1 MQKEIPRTT
10 AIAVIL
16 VVVVILAALLGWW
29 YTAGGKKTD
38 EAADLS
44 KQAMEILKRT
54 GGNVQMMTPQEK
66 KIFDEAVSR
75 GLVPAAADTRC
86 ASSPQLLWLLPGC
99 IRPAQVVIHQATS
112 EECPVSAKKST

>member
-1 MQKEIPRTT
+1 MQKEIPKAT

-44 KQAMEILKRT
+44 KQAMEFLKRT

-66 KIFDEAVSR
+66 KVFDEAVSR
-75 GLVPAAADTRC
+75 GLVPAAAV
-86 ASSPQLLWLLPGC
+86 PGAR
-99 IRPAQVVIHQATS
+99 IPAAPAAPGGMP
-112 EECPVSAKKST
+112 PVSGGGFPPSDVGGMAR

>member
-75 GLVPAAADTRC
+75 GLVPAAAVPGARLP
-86 ASSPQLLWLLPGC
+86 AAPVAPGGMYPSSAGGYPPSDVGGMS
-99 IRPAQVVIHQATS
+99 R
-112 EECPVSAKKST
+112 